1 MSPRRKA
8 TSVGVTV
15 RAESVVPSSGSS
27 GVATPATQPAALP
40 PALTDLVSVES
51 GKKALRIEIQEK
63 AKPWWQR
70 NRFLLAGFLLLVLTV
85 AVGGAW
91 WFTVRPQRDQVTLTP
106 PMPTLLVVL
115 NHPSGLS
122 LGDSGT
128 LDIEV
133 TNQGTAPLSGLKAT
147 VVFSQPLAVSLP
159 VTGSTILDF
168 GSMEV
173 GEGKRRQ
180 LPFQLVQSGPLVFT
194 LRLAPAGEQ
203 ERFHGPHQIRF
214 VPVPLLGTVVVLFI
228 GILGGAG
235 FLLWLLQK
243 PLERLIAGRV

>member
-1 MSPRRKA
+1 MTPA
-8 TSVGVTV
+8 IQP
-15 RAESVVPSSGSS
+15 AVVP
-27 GVATPATQPAALP
+27 PAF
-40 PALTDLVSVES
+40 TDLVSVES

-63 AKPWWQR
+63 PKPWWQR
-70 NRFLLAGFLLLVLTV
+70 YRFLLAGALLLALAL
-85 AVGGAW
+85 AVGIAW
-91 WFTVRPQRDQVTLTP
+91 WFTVRPQRNPVTLAP
-106 PMPTLLVVL
+106 PMPALLVL
-115 NHPSGLS
+115 LTHPSGLS

-128 LDIEV
+128 LDLEV
-133 TNQGTAPLSGLKAT
+133 TNQGTGALSGLKAT

-203 ERFHGPHQIRF
+203 ERVYGPHQIRF

-243 PLERLIAGRV
+243 SMEQR

>member
-1 MSPRRKA
+1 M
-8 TSVGVTV
+8 
-15 RAESVVPSSGSS
+15 
-27 GVATPATQPAALP
+27 ATPATQPVALP
-40 PALTDLVSVES
+40 PALPGVVRVEP
-51 GKKALRIEIQEK
+51 GEKALLIEIQEK
-63 AKPWWQR
+63 PKLWWQR
-70 NRFLLAGFLLLVLTV
+70 YRFLLAILLLLALAV

-91 WFTVRPQRDQVTLTP
+91 WFTVRPQRDQMTLTP
-106 PMPTLLVVL
+106 PMPALLVVL
-115 NHPSGLS
+115 THPSGLS

-133 TNQGTAPLSGLKAT
+133 TNQGTVPLSGLKAT

-214 VPVPLLGTVVVLFI
+214 VPVPLLGTEVVLFI
-228 GILGGAG
+228 GILSGAG

-243 PLERLIAGRV
+243 PLERLLGGKT